1 MESPLSL
8 LTSCAG
14 LCLLAAASTTPDA
27 PITDQQAAPAAQTQL
42 DEIVVLGRRAPR
54 DATLGAGA
62 ATERMSQSSRSIES
76 DLLQAVGATRLADA
90 LELVSGVSQQNN
102 RGGVMDNFAIRG
114 FLGTPDGGAEYYV
127 DGFLANRGMAPPRDP
142 ATSERIEILK
152 GPSGALFGDIDP
164 AGRVNMV
171 SKTPRFETD
180 ASLTATIG
188 SFGLRR
194 GELDVTG
201 PLSDT
206 LAGRLVLVE
215 ETGDGWRDHVGL
227 DRTVI
232 APSLTWRPTANLRL
246 TYVGEI
252 TAFDTLF
259 DRGVPA
265 LGADALALPRTNYY
279 GEPGDGTTEFRNER
293 HQLTGEY
300 WLNDDWSLNGGV
312 AWRTGTL
319 QGLSSD
325 HSFRQPG
332 TDLLWRQRRGRD
344 FSVDDLSARLELTG
358 RIETGLGVH
367 RPSFGVKAY
376 TLEYGEK
383 WLRLNPT
390 QGAPYAVD
398 IHNPVYGQPRPMPLP
413 FTDNLEKRE
422 VITLYASDLWEV
434 TDRLSLNA
442 GIRYDDYEQTIH
454 NNRSGAIGTTEDDPV
469 NYHLGAR
476 YQLTDA
482 IAIHTGFGRSFVL
495 NSGTGRDGQ
504 GFAPETG
511 EGWELGLSGAWDTL
525 DLAATLFDI
534 EKTNILTTEPDNP
547 AWADSGNFLAPV
559 GQLTARGIEL
569 DGSLRIGEAWQV
581 IGNYAWTDAK
591 AADAKF
597 AGTTVLNVPEHAG
610 SLFVVGEFTLPDGRE
625 WSVTAGAAYTGERAG
640 SLSVGG
646 VRLPEYWK
654 LKAAADYDV
663 TRHLTARVEVDNLL
677 DEDYAAS
684 SYSALWIS
692 RGAPRSVR
700 VSLAVK
706 L

>member
-1 MESPLSL
+1 MSL

-14 LCLLAAASTTPDA
+14 LCLLAAASTAPDA
-27 PITDQQAAPAAQTQL
+27 PATDQQAAPAAQTQL

-54 DATLGAGA
+54 DAALGAGL

-142 ATSERIEILK
+142 ATSERVEILK

-171 SKTPRFETD
+171 SRTPRFDTD
-180 ASLTATIG
+180 ASLTATVG
-188 SFGLRR
+188 SFGLYR

-201 PLSDT
+201 PITDT
-206 LAGRLVLVE
+206 LAGRLIVVE

-227 DRTVI
+227 DRSVI
-232 APSLTWRPTANLRL
+232 APSLTWRPTASLRL

-265 LGADALALPRTNYY
+265 LNGDALALPRTHYY

-300 WLNDDWSLNGGV
+300 WFNDDWRLNGGV

-325 HSFRQPG
+325 HSRLVGDQ
-332 TDLLWRQRRGRD
+332 LWRQRRGRD

-358 RIETGLGVH
+358 RIEAGPGVH
-367 RPSFGVKAY
+367 RPGFGLKAY

-390 QGAPYAVD
+390 ADAPYAVD
-398 IHNPVYGQPRPMPLP
+398 VRNPVYGQPRPTPLP

-422 VITLYASDLWEV
+422 VVTLYASDLWEV
-434 TDRLSLNA
+434 TDRLSLNV
-442 GIRYDDYEQTIH
+442 GVRYDDYSQTIH
-454 NNRSGAIGTTEDDPV
+454 NNRTGAVGVTEDDPL
-469 NYHLGAR
+469 NYHVGAR

-482 IAIHTGFGRSFVL
+482 VAVHTGFGRSFVL

-511 EGWELGLSGAWDTL
+511 EGWELGVSGAWEHL

-534 EKTNILTTEPDNP
+534 DKTNILTTEPDLGQP
-547 AWADSGNFLAPV
+547 DAGNFLAPV

-569 DGSLRIGEAWQV
+569 DGSLRIGDAWQV

-597 AGTTVLNVPEHAG
+597 AGTSVLNVPEHAG
-610 SLFVVGEFTLPDGRE
+610 ALFVVGRFTRPDGYD
-625 WSVTAGAAYTGERAG
+625 WSVTAGAAYVGERAG

-654 LKAAADYDV
+654 VKAAADYDL
-663 TRHLTARVEVDNLL
+663 TDHLSARIEIDNLL

-692 RGAPRSVR
+692 RGAPRTVR
-700 VSLAVK
+700 ASLTVR